1 MSGFFFCN
9 MHDLGTSVM
18 QCLFCEVLMGLS
30 DIMVVQ
36 IQERVALGADPGN
49 TLIHFYKDSLSI
61 MHLSCDGSAQSK

>member
-1 MSGFFFCN
+1 MLGFVFCN

-36 IQERVALGADPGN
+36 IQERVA
-49 TLIHFYKDSLSI
+49 IR
-61 MHLSCDGSAQSK
+61 C